1 MNEFNQHKEALLNKG
16 FSITESLF
24 NDEELSELL
33 SLIENSENNYAIR
46 QLVVKVPKVQE
57 IIFKNKE
64 FKQLYNSVCTE
75 DYFLSKAIFFNKPS
89 KSNWFVSHHQ
99 DISISVKE
107 KKEEEG
113 YVSWTNK
120 NGQLGVVPPKKILE
134 NTITV
139 RIHLD
144 KTDVSNGALK
154 VIPSSHK
161 KGIIRID
168 EKFNKNDFGE
178 EVLCEVEKGGIM
190 LMKPLL
196 LHASSKSISE
206 FDRRVIHL
214 EFCNQKIPMGWL
226 EGRKVVVS

>member
-1 MNEFNQHKEALLNKG
+1 MSEFSQHKEMLIDKG
-16 FSITESLF
+16 FTITENIFS
-24 NDEELSELL
+24 NEELKQLI
-33 SLIENSENNYAIR
+33 SLIESSAKNYAIR
-46 QLVVKVPKVQE
+46 QLVTRIPKVQK
-57 IIFKNKE
+57 IIFENKE

-75 DYFLSKAIFFNKPS
+75 DYFLTKAIFFNKPS

-99 DISISVKE
+99 DVSISVKE
-107 KKEEEG
+107 KTEAKG
-113 YVSWTNK
+113 YNKWTNK
-120 NGQLGVVPPKKILE
+120 NGQLGVIPPKEILE
-134 NTITV
+134 ETITI

-144 KTDVSNGALK
+144 KTDETNGALR
-154 VIPSSHK
+154 VLPSSHN

-178 EVLCEVEKGGIM
+178 EFLCEVEKGAVM

-214 EFCNQKIPMGWL
+214 EFCNKEIPMGWL
-226 EGRKVVVS
+226 EKKAIINV